1 MQEVKENPVHTCI
14 AQVQVKPKCSGRI
27 AVKLLLFEL
36 RRLGAGTSLW
46 CRIVTFVHYQECKIS
61 NRADLMVT
69 GAWEKLKNI
78 CFGFFFLSDS

>member
-36 RRLGAGTSLW
+36 
-46 CRIVTFVHYQECKIS
+46 
-61 NRADLMVT
+61 
-69 GAWEKLKNI
+69 KNP
-78 CFGFFFLSDS
+78 